1 MQEMYR
7 EANRR
12 IDYMKRI
19 AAQGATPDTS
29 SRSRTIA
36 ITAMLLF
43 ALSGLI
49 SGMTVAAFYPP
60 KFSIPSSSN
69 PGNNPVVQKTETH
82 TPTTGIHP
90 VPLGYPVIDTIRS
103 FEVAD
108 GITVYTLTAHAV
120 DQVPDRAHGKP
131 VRAPGITCRLW
142 LVDNKQNPVV
152 PLDRLKSVDTLQ
164 SSPFPGEIPGLIF
177 DASTPQTQL
186 CNNGIGAWKYQVA
199 TSVNPGGYYLVVL
212 TDWKGQ
218 HYTWSWNV
226 VTIKKQGA

>member
-1 MQEMYR
+1 MYR
-7 EANRR
+7 GVSRL
-12 IDYMKRI
+12 DYMKNI
-19 AAQGATPDTS
+19 AVQGSSQDLS

-36 ITAMLLF
+36 ITAMIFF

-49 SGMTVAAFYPP
+49 SGFTVAAFYPP
-60 KFSIPSSSN
+60 KFITQPSANS
-69 PGNNPVVQKTETH
+69 GNTSTVHKTETS
-82 TPTTGIHP
+82 TPSTTTHP
-90 VPLGYPVIDTIRS
+90 VALGYPVIDTISS

-108 GITVYTLTAHAV
+108 GTTVYSLTAHAV
-120 DQVPDRAHGKP
+120 DQIPDRAHGKP
-131 VRAPGITCRLW
+131 VHAPGITCRLW

-152 PLDRLKSVDTLQ
+152 PLDRLKSIDTLQ

>member
-1 MQEMYR
+1 MYR
-7 EANRR
+7 GISR
-12 IDYMKRI
+12 INYMKNI
-19 AAQGATPDTS
+19 AVQGSPQGLS

-36 ITAMLLF
+36 ITAMILF

-49 SGMTVAAFYPP
+49 SGFTVAAFYPP
-60 KFSIPSSSN
+60 KFSRSSTLDLGNIPA
-69 PGNNPVVQKTETH
+69 VQKTETR
-82 TPTTGIHP
+82 TPPATIHP
-90 VPLGYPVIDTIRS
+90 VALGYPVIDTISS

-108 GITVYTLTAHAV
+108 STTVYALTAHAV

-131 VRAPGITCRLW
+131 VHAPGITCRLW

-152 PLDRLKSVDTLQ
+152 PLDRLKSADTLQ

-177 DASTPQTQL
+177 DASTPQTQP
-186 CNNGIGAWKYQVA
+186 CNNGVGSWKYQVA
-199 TSVNPGGYYLVVL
+199 ASVNPGGYYLVVL
-212 TDWKGQ
+212 TDWKGL